1 MKLQR
6 AVFLSILSIVAAF
19 AAVTGTATAATQVGQ
34 KCANVT
40 SGPPVIFPKTV
51 VSGESFVFPTDGV
64 ITKWGLS
71 RVGSTGQS
79 MTAASIGTWSGTQW
93 TIVGALPLVDF
104 APSVASEV
112 AARYSVSAGQSL
124 GTLTFNSGAMMC
136 ASPSASD
143 GLDYN
148 GGYVPVGTTFTPSAT
163 IPNNRPNVWAN
174 LEADIDKDGFGDE
187 TQDQCPQSALYQSP
201 CPVLA
206 ISQELAAAKGA
217 ISITAAASGATSL
230 TATASV
236 KVPKLGKKKAATV
249 TFSSKP
255 TAFSGGQLKKIKL
268 KLPSRV
274 TSALAATKKSK
285 KLKFTVTLTGN
296 GLANTATSIKSIS
309 LPGTKR

>member
-6 AVFLSILSIVAAF
+6 AVLISFLSTLAAF

-34 KCANVT
+34 KCAT
-40 SGPPVIFPKTV
+40 ATGGPPVIFARTV
-51 VSGESFVFPTDGV
+51 VSGESYVFPADGV
-64 ITKWGLS
+64 VTKWGLS
-71 RVGSTGQS
+71 RVGSSGQS
-79 MTAASIGTWSGTQW
+79 MTAAAIGTWSGTQW

-136 ASPSASD
+136 GSASASD
-143 GLDYN
+143 SLEYSGS
-148 GGYVPVGTTFTPSAT
+148 YVPVGTTFTPSGT
-163 IPNNRPNVWAN
+163 IPSNRPNVWAN

-217 ISITAAASGATSL
+217 ILITAAASADTSL

-236 KVPKLGKKKAATV
+236 KVPKLGSKKASTV

-268 KLPSRV
+268 KLPSRAN
-274 TSALAATKKSK
+274 SALATTKKSK
-285 KLKFTVTLTGN
+285 KLKFTVTVTGN

-309 LPGTKR
+309 LPGTKK